1 MRYETIMLSTIFD
14 LPARFQ
20 LDWLSWLL
28 AGLAIFTLG
37 ISKSGL
43 KGISILIVTLMAV
56 VFGGKASTGIIV
68 PLLLAGDTLAV
79 IYYNRHT
86 QWKYLKQL
94 LPAMMVGVVI
104 GTWVGKDLPEQLF
117 KQMMAF
123 IILATV
129 VMMVWWDRNK
139 NKQVPNHWWFAA
151 LMGLLAGF
159 TTMIGNLAGTFT
171 NLFFLAMR
179 LPKNHFIGTAAWLF
193 FIINLFK
200 LPFHIFAWHTIT
212 LDTIGLNLRLV
223 PFILLGFYIGIRLI
237 KDQHYRRMILILT
250 AIGAVL
256 ILLK

>member
-1 MRYETIMLSTIFD
+1 MLFTIFD
-14 LPARFQ
+14 LPTHFQ
-20 LDWLSWLL
+20 LDWTSWLL

-56 VFGGKASTGIIV
+56 VFDAKASTGIIV
-68 PLLLAGDTLAV
+68 PLLLVGDTFAV

-94 LPAMMVGVVI
+94 LPSMMVGVVI

-117 KQMMAF
+117 KQMMAV
-123 IILATV
+123 IILLTV
-129 VMMVWWDRNK
+129 VMMAWWDRRK
-139 NKQVPNHWWFAA
+139 DKRVPDHWWFGA
-151 LMGLLAGF
+151 LMGLMAGF

-171 NLFFLAMR
+171 NLFFLALR

-212 LDTIGLNLRLV
+212 WDTLKLDLRLA
-223 PFILLGFYIGIRLI
+223 PFILLGFFIGVKLVRKI
-237 KDQHYRRMILILT
+237 KDQHYRRIILILT
-250 AIGAVL
+250 GIGAIV

>member
-1 MRYETIMLSTIFD
+1 MFPTLFD
-14 LPARFQ
+14 LPTHLQ
-20 LDWLSWLL
+20 LDWYSWLV

-68 PLLLAGDTLAV
+68 PLLLVGDTCAV

-86 QWKYLKQL
+86 QWRYLKQL

-104 GTWVGKDLPEQLF
+104 GTWVGKDLPEKLF
-117 KQMMAF
+117 KQMMAV

-129 VMMVWWDRNK
+129 IMMYWWDRK
-139 NKQVPNHWWFAA
+139 KDKRVPDRWWFAI
-151 LMGLLAGF
+151 LMGLMAGF

-212 LDTIGLNLRLV
+212 WDTLKLDLQLV
-223 PFILLGFYIGIRLI
+223 PFILLGFVIGIRLVRAI
-237 KDQHYRRMILILT
+237 KDQYYRRLILILT
-250 AIGAVL
+250 GIGAII